1 MERMRTLTTN
11 RLAIGYLLI
20 VVSTVCYSVN
30 NNLAKESYAHGVS
43 VDTMLVSRSWAVAL
57 LLGGWCLIR
66 GGFPVVPRG
75 TRRGGLF
82 AAAMFPLNAWSL
94 LNAFDLMPVS
104 LAILVFYLFP
114 FLVAVLA
121 AILRIESLK
130 PVMLIGLIV
139 AFVGLVLTLQSS
151 GELNAQGV
159 GLSFIAALCISGNIL
174 VTGRILRS
182 GTSPVSL
189 AFWMMLGGAIVFSA
203 KMALTSGPS
212 WPVTHVGWFAIV
224 GTNLFVGAAS
234 VTLYTALGYLSG
246 ARAALV
252 MNLEPVLTIIIAVFL
267 FAEPFGAY
275 QWLGAAMVF
284 AAIICVTVAGRR
296 S

>member
-1 MERMRTLTTN
+1 MERPGTLLTN

-20 VVSTVCYSVN
+20 VVSTVCYSIN

-57 LLGGWCLIR
+57 LLGAWGLAR
-66 GGFPVVPRG
+66 GGLPVVPRG
-75 TRRGGLF
+75 ARRWVLF
-82 AAAMFPLNAWSL
+82 AAAMFTLNAWSL

-114 FLVAVLA
+114 FLVSVLA
-121 AILRIESLK
+121 AILRIEPLK

-139 AFVGLVLTLQSS
+139 AFIGLILTLGSS
-151 GELNAQGV
+151 GALDAEGV
-159 GLSFIAALCISGNIL
+159 LLSFVAALCISGNIL

-189 AFWMMLGGAIVFSA
+189 AFWMMLGGGIVFGA
-203 KMALTSGPS
+203 KMAMTSGPT
-212 WPVTHVGWFAIV
+212 WPVSQAGWFAFV
-224 GTNLFVGAAS
+224 GTILFVGAAS

-246 ARAALV
+246 SRAALV

-267 FAEPFGAY
+267 FAEPFGVY
-275 QWLGAAMVF
+275 QWLGAALVF
-284 AAIICVTVAGRR
+284 AAIIGVTVAGRR
-296 S
+296 T